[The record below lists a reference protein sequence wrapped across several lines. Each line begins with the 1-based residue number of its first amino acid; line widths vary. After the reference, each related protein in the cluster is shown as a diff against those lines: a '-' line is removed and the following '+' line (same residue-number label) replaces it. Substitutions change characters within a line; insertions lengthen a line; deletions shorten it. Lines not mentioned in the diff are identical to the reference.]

1 MNNIKDDFRKFAMHN
16 AGVSGMVIDDVIK
29 SQAGYLNPYILEE
42 RQLNVTQLDVFS
54 RLMMD
59 RIIFLGTEINDYTAN
74 TDVNFYHSDW
84 GLPKFHICKCST
96 YEQMVRSNRKY
107 RYVVASRDDGIFVI
121 NKGYGKK
128 NWQQSNEKL
137 EVCKNCLK
145 AIYWRGEFSLK
156 KFFAKYPKNILNV
169 NGHLKDNI
177 APLNDYPDNWN
188 EISAKIR
195 AKANYICASC
205 GKNFKNIPG
214 FLHVHHKNGL
224 KYDISRENLVVLC
237 ENCHSKQP
245 YHSHM
250 IIHK

>member
-1 MNNIKDDFRKFAMHN
+1 MNVEEIIKPLVEFRKSIGAYIINTNIAYKHN
-16 AGVSGMVIDDVIK
+16 EITAKELKILQSDGIDIDLQDIEIYDDKTFIYKGCRVI
-29 SQAGYLNPYILEE
+29 LYI
-42 RQLNVTQLDVFS
+42 R
-54 RLMMD
+54 
-59 RIIFLGTEINDYTAN
+59 
-74 TDVNFYHSDW
+74 DVNFYHSDW

-107 RYVVASRDDGIFVI
+107 RYVVASREDGIFVI

-145 AIYWRGEFSLK
+145 AIYWHGEFSLK

-195 AKANYICASC
+195 AEANYICASC